1 MSKQLSFDFDIDD
14 YQGPDDLWLL
24 YLWEKAMAKDD
35 EEFENR
41 FKLKPIE
48 KDKSQHQNRY
58 VRREVYEKWKQIT
71 KDQKKGFISADSFN
85 NKKQKKTT

>member
-1 MSKQLSFDFDIDD
+1 
-14 YQGPDDLWLL
+14 
-24 YLWEKAMAKDD
+24 MAKDD
-35 EEFENR
+35 EEFANR

-71 KDQKKGFISADSFN
+71 KDQKKGFISDDSFN

>member
-1 MSKQLSFDFDIDD
+1 MSKQLSFDFDVDD

-24 YLWEKAMAKDD
+24 YLWEKPMAKDD
-35 EEFENR
+35 EEFANR

-58 VRREVYEKWKQIT
+58 VKREVYEKWKQIT
-71 KDQKKGFISADSFN
+71 KDQKKGFISVDSFN

>member
-1 MSKQLSFDFDIDD
+1 MSKQLSFDFDVDD

-58 VRREVYEKWKQIT
+58 FDKNASVYLNILGFNL
-71 KDQKKGFISADSFN
+71 KKLQSQPKSNLISWFG
-85 NKKQKKTT
+85 

>member
-1 MSKQLSFDFDIDD
+1 MSKQLSFDFDVDD

-71 KDQKKGFISADSFN
+71 KKQ
-85 NKKQKKTT
+85 KQKKTT